1 MKKCF
6 FALYPL
12 LFCAVAGLLLAAVAA
27 GAEPFPVYP
36 AMAPNVAFWKKVYT
50 RYTSSQGILHDSRN
64 LAIIYTVVALAGRD
78 SRNARKINTRRIKA
92 AKAHYRRILGRL
104 AGGQLPR
111 SAEEKRVAALFGGHA
126 DRRTFA
132 RARNNIRC
140 QIGQQDRFRQ
150 GMIRSGAYLNQIK
163 RIFRSQGLPQ
173 DLAYLPHVESSF
185 NPQAYSKFG
194 ASGIWQFTRGTGR
207 LFLKINYTVD
217 ERRDPLRASQAAAR
231 LLKQNYQAL
240 GSWPLAIT
248 AYNHGLAGMQR
259 AKRRHGGYE
268 AVFRR
273 YRSRLFKFA
282 SRNFYPEFIAA
293 RYVARNYRRYFGDLK
308 LRRPEKSVSVK
319 LAGYTPLADLIRRLH
334 VDPGE
339 LRRLNPALRQPI
351 YSGQKYIPRGF
362 LLHLPPAAGK
372 KLSAHPAHLLAGVYR
387 PHQKR
392 SRFYMVRSGDTLGA
406 IARMHGLR
414 LAALMQ
420 ANDLNGR
427 AIIRP
432 GQNLRLP
439 LPGEKP
445 AGAAKTVPPQPA
457 KAVLLAAKSRPAPPA
472 GKRPTPA
479 LPPAQTAFKEAA
491 ASPAP
496 AAAAV
501 AINPAVVSGNLTV
514 ESVRITNG
522 RRIGYIR
529 VQAAETLGHY
539 ADWLGVATRR
549 IRRLNHF
556 AFSRAI
562 RLNERIKI
570 PLEHVS
576 KAVFEEKRYEYHKE
590 IAEDFLAAYRIEQ
603 TRSYAIKRGD
613 NIWKLCREVFDV
625 PFWLVTKYNPDLD
638 FRRLNPSQT
647 LIVPV
652 VAQIG

>member
-1 MKKCF
+1 MKKKCF
-6 FALYPL
+6 LALYPM
-12 LFCAVAGLLLAAVAA
+12 LFCAVAGLLLAAVTA

-111 SAEEKRVAALFGGHA
+111 SAEEKRVAALFGRHA

-150 GMIRSGAYLNQIK
+150 GMIRSGAYLDQIK

-293 RYVARNYRRYFGDLK
+293 RHVARNYRRYFGNLK

-319 LAGYTPLADLIRRLH
+319 LAGYTSLADLIRRLH

-372 KLSAHPAHLLAGVYR
+372 KLSAHPARLLAGIYR

-392 SRFYMVRSGDTLGA
+392 SRFYMVRRGDTLGA
-406 IARMHGLR
+406 IARMHDLR

-445 AGAAKTVPPQPA
+445 AEAARTVPPQPA
-457 KAVLLAAKSRPAPPA
+457 KAVLLAAKSRPAPA

-479 LPPAQTAFKEAA
+479 LPPAQAAFKEAA

-539 ADWLGVATRR
+539 ADWLGVATRQ
-549 IRRLNHF
+549 IRHLNHF

-562 RLNERIKI
+562 RLHERIKI
-570 PLEHVS
+570 PLERVS

-590 IAEDFLAAYRIEQ
+590 MAEDFLAAYRIEQ